1 MITLSKSEKQAL
13 LVFTSVLV
21 VAYGV
26 QWLGPVGSAAPRFDY
41 APADSLYDVLAA
53 DTLVQTSVTEAKKTA
68 ASPKA
73 TDKKNRRR
81 GKNIKKLPPLK
92 SIDIN
97 SATKNDLVKLPHIGP
112 VTARNILEYRRNNG
126 PFRSIGD
133 LLKVKRIGPKT
144 LEKIRPFLVV
154 GDTLK

>member
-26 QWLGPVGSAAPRFDY
+26 QWLGPAGGAAPRFDY

-53 DTLVQTSVTEAKKTA
+53 DTLVRTTETELKKNVRPPKTA
-68 ASPKA
+68 E
-73 TDKKNRRR
+73 KKNRRR
-81 GKNIKKLPPLK
+81 KKSIKKLPPLK

-112 VTARNILEYRRNNG
+112 VTARNILEYRRENG
-126 PFRSIGD
+126 PFRSIRD

-144 LEKIRPFLVV
+144 LEKISPFLLI